1 MAPRLLTDPFIRNL
15 KPAPAGQRYAI
26 SDALVPGLRVRVT
39 ATGSKTYILWRRVAP
54 THKSASALAL
64 GAVGQLTLAQAR
76 DKARAWLAMIAQGQD
91 PRAAR
96 QAHAD
101 TFAVIFEDYLRRHVR
116 GLRKAKDHER
126 EMRKEL
132 LPRWATKPVAAIT
145 RRDVISMVD
154 EIKDRGAV
162 YQAHNMLAHAK
173 TFFNWCIEKDILQA
187 SPCDRMKAT
196 RLIGARKPRQRVL
209 NDDELRALWRAA
221 GRMAYPHGPLFRM
234 LLLTGQRRSECGE
247 AQWPEFDL
255 PNRLWTIPAARFKSN
270 SAHMV
275 PLADAVVALLHGLPR
290 WVGGDYLFTHSGGK
304 HPATVS
310 SQAKASLDARILRT
324 LRALARMRGDNP
336 GKVKLEPFVIHDLRR
351 SMRTRLSSL
360 RIPDVVCEMII
371 GHGRKGLQRVYDQ
384 HTFQDEMRE
393 GLEAWA
399 ARLHAIVNPPPPRQ
413 NVVQLA
419 KVR

>member
-64 GAVGQLTLAQAR
+64 GAVGTLTLAQAR
-76 DKARAWLAMIAQGQD
+76 NKARAWLAMIAQGQD

-101 TFAVIFEDYLRRHVR
+101 TFAVVFEDYLKRHVR
-116 GLRKAKDHER
+116 GLRKAKDVER

-196 RLIGARKPRQRVL
+196 RLIGPRKPRQRVL
-209 NDDELRALWRAA
+209 NDDELSALWRAA
-221 GRMAYPHGPLFRM
+221 GRMPYPHGPLFRM

-247 AQWPEFDL
+247 AQWSEFDL
-255 PNRLWTIPAARFKSN
+255 PNRLWTIPCGSGSKVTAPTWCRSQTTWWRCCKRCRVGWPATTCSRTTAARPRQR
-270 SAHMV
+270 SAAKPRQAWMHACCARCA
-275 PLADAVVALLHGLPR
+275 PWPACVVT
-290 WVGGDYLFTHSGGK
+290 D
-304 HPATVS
+304 PA
-310 SQAKASLDARILRT
+310 
-324 LRALARMRGDNP
+324 
-336 GKVKLEPFVIHDLRR
+336 KVKLEPFVIHDLRR

-360 RIPDVVCEMII
+360 RIPDVVCEMVI

-393 GLEAWA
+393 ALEAWA
-399 ARLHAIVNPPPPRQ
+399 ARLR
-413 NVVQLA
+413 
-419 KVR
+419 

>member
-64 GAVGQLTLAQAR
+64 GAVGTLTLAQAR

-101 TFAVIFEDYLRRHVR
+101 TFGAVFEDYLKRHVR
-116 GLRKAKDHER
+116 GHRKAKDVER

-162 YQAHNMLAHAK
+162 YQAHNMLGHAR
-173 TFFNWCIEKDILQA
+173 TFFNWCIEKDILQS

-209 NDDELRALWRAA
+209 NDDELRAFWRAA
-221 GRMAYPHGPLFRM
+221 GRLPYPHGPLFRM
-234 LLLTGQRRSECGE
+234 LLLTGQRRAECGE

-255 PNRLWTIPAARFKSN
+255 AAKLWTIPSERFKSD
-270 SAHMV
+270 STHMV
-275 PLADAVVALLHGLPR
+275 PLADDVVALLHGLPR
-290 WVGGDYLFTHSGGK
+290 WVAGDYLFTHNGGK
-304 HPATVS
+304 APATVS
-310 SQAKASLDARILRT
+310 SQAKASLDARMLRT
-324 LRALARMRGDNP
+324 LRALARMRGDSP
-336 GKVKLEPFVIHDLRR
+336 CQG
-351 SMRTRLSSL
+351 
-360 RIPDVVCEMII
+360 
-371 GHGRKGLQRVYDQ
+371 
-384 HTFQDEMRE
+384 
-393 GLEAWA
+393 EA
-399 ARLHAIVNPPPPRQ
+399 
-413 NVVQLA
+413 
-419 KVR
+419 